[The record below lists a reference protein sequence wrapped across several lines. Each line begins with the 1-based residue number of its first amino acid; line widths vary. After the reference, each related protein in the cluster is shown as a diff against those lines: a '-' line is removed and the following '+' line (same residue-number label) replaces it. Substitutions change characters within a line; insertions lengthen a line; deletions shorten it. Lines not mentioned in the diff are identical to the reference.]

1 MNTVCLIGR
10 LTKSPELKQTPAGV
24 SVARMTL
31 AVDRRF
37 KKGEVDYIDVTA
49 WRNTADFISQYFSKG
64 LRVGVVGSIQVRSYT
79 DKDGNNRKATEVV
92 AEQVFFADGKKE
104 VTVNE
109 NEYEQVEFS
118 ADDDLPF

>member
-10 LTKSPELKQTPAGV
+10 LTKAPELKSTQAGV

-37 KKGEVDYIDVTA
+37 KKDQADFIEVIA
-49 WRNTADFISQYFSKG
+49 WRQTADFVSQYFSKG
-64 LRVGVVGSIQVRSYT
+64 LRVGVTGQIQTRSWE
-79 DKDGNNRKATEVV
+79 DKDGNTRKAVEVV
-92 AEQVFFADGKKE
+92 ADQVYFADGKKTE
-104 VTVNE
+104 TVNE
-109 NEYEQVEFS
+109 NDYEQVEFS